1 MRYILRIAAAL
12 ALSLA
17 LCGCLPT
24 INVQNA
30 VNLNTTQGVV
40 AAYGILANQLDV
52 LKAQPLCKT
61 GTKPSLTD
69 ICVPRSLIVRLQ
81 SGMTIAKVAVNNAV
95 AFEQA
100 NPTIAPTQYISAAS
114 SALLSV
120 QNVYNAAATTANATT
135 GS

>member
-1 MRYILRIAAAL
+1 MRNIALLVVVAFAL
-12 ALSLA
+12 G
-17 LCGCLPT
+17 GCLPT
-24 INVQNA
+24 INVQSA

-61 GTKPSLTD
+61 GTKPSLTN

-81 SGMTIAKVAVNNAV
+81 SGMAVAQVAINNAV

-100 NPTIAPTQYISAAS
+100 NPTVAPTQYIAAAQ

-120 QNVYNAAATTANATT
+120 QNVYNAAATTANSAT

>member
-1 MRYILRIAAAL
+1 MRNIALLVVVAFAL
-12 ALSLA
+12 G
-17 LCGCLPT
+17 GCLPT
-24 INVQNA
+24 INVQSA

-61 GTKPSLTD
+61 STKPSLTN

-81 SGMTIAKVAVNNAV
+81 SGMAVAQVAINNAV

-100 NPTIAPTQYISAAS
+100 NPTIAPTQYIAAAQ

-120 QNVYNAAATTANATT
+120 QNVYNAAATTANSAT